1 MTCKVFRTAFAV
13 VLTAAMLAPAVAD
26 AKKEKEVVPRLV
38 VVRVVTT
45 DGAPIPNAW
54 VRIPGTEG
62 RRMVDRNGE
71 WEAEMLYT
79 LEGEEMF
86 FSRGSV
92 IDFSISAPG
101 YQSLAARYKVRGR
114 GNVVTVPLARMPQ
127 MNFVDDDDAELMIQW
142 FQRTAHDTPVPVS
155 DDTGSTPPGPGKGR

>member
-1 MTCKVFRTAFAV
+1 MTTKLFRTACAWV
-13 VLTAAMLAPAVAD
+13 LAAAVLTPSVAD
-26 AKKEKEVVPRLV
+26 AKKEKEVVARLV

-45 DGAPIPNAW
+45 DGEPIPNAW

-101 YQSLAARYKVRGR
+101 FQSLAARYKVRGR
-114 GNVVTVPLARMPQ
+114 GNVVTIPLERMPQ
-127 MNFVDDDDAELMIQW
+127 RNFVDDDDADLMIQW

-155 DDTGSTPPGPGKGR
+155 DDTGATPEAPEKGK